1 MHIQRRSLLT
11 DYLKIEAL
19 PNTTMPSSVDF
30 SKIGKNVLKELA
42 LQSANRVFR
51 SKDGKP
57 IRILLCWNTGALLK

>member
-19 PNTTMPSSVDF
+19 LTLRCLRALIFLKSA
-30 SKIGKNVLKELA
+30 KNVLKELA

-51 SKDGKP
+51 SKMENLFVFP
-57 IRILLCWNTGALLK
+57 YVWNTGALLK